1 MMRAGE
7 LSFTDHARRR
17 CQQRGIDPD
26 VVGVLFRYGKRAYSG
41 GAVSYAM
48 DKVSRERARRGIG
61 AAAYRRLEGHLD
73 CYIIVA
79 GDGRVVT
86 VARRLRARGSG
97 LGGSTTV
104 ARWGNDVCEDG
115 FPPTRE

>member
-17 CQQRGIDPD
+17 CQQRGIDPE
-26 VVGVLFRYGKRAYSG
+26 VARVLFRYGKRGYSR

-61 AAAYRRLEGHLD
+61 AAAYRRLEGQLD

-79 GDGRVVT
+79 GDGMVVT
-86 VARRLRARGSG
+86 VARRLRARRG
-97 LGGSTTV
+97 
-104 ARWGNDVCEDG
+104 AA
-115 FPPTRE
+115 

>member
-17 CQQRGIDPD
+17 FQQRGIDPE
-26 VVGVLFRYGKRAYSG
+26 VAGVLFRYGKRGYSR

-48 DKVSRERARRGIG
+48 DKGARERARRGMG

-79 GDGRVVT
+79 EDGVVIT
-86 VARRLRARGSG
+86 VARRLRARR
-97 LGGSTTV
+97 
-104 ARWGNDVCEDG
+104 AA
-115 FPPTRE
+115 